1 MARARIIPPVEVG
14 GRRLHSRGAGTRYH
28 PCVASLV
35 YLDLCCLKRSFDDQR
50 SARIQVET
58 AAVAELVA
66 RAERGEIRMVRSPA
80 HTFEND
86 RNPREDRRLATA
98 SWLDGASVGVAL
110 TEGAAAR
117 ARELKEL
124 GFSPLDALH
133 AAFAEASGA
142 AWLATTDDR
151 MIALGQRHA
160 SRLRVK
166 VANPTNLLQELTTGE
181 P

>member
-1 MARARIIPPVEVG
+1 VTRA
-14 GRRLHSRGAGTRYH
+14 TRYH
-28 PCVASLV
+28 ELVASLV
-35 YLDLCCLKRSFDDQR
+35 YLDLCCLKRPFDDQR
-50 SARIQVET
+50 SARVQLET
-58 AAVAELVA
+58 AAVADLIA
-66 RAERGEIRMVRSPA
+66 RAERGEIRLVRSPA

-98 SWLDGASVGVAL
+98 AWLDGASVEVAL

-117 ARELKEL
+117 ARELGDL
-124 GFSPLDALH
+124 GFAPLDALH

-142 AWLATTDDR
+142 VWLATTDDR

-160 SRLRVK
+160 ARLKVK
-166 VANPTNLLQELTTGE
+166 VANPTQFLQQPSRGE